1 MHTFLP
7 AHRISYETIRSL
19 AIECH
24 ALDLSAFTLFVD
36 GTHGSSRSTKIA
48 YEELLSS
55 KLLML
60 AISLRTKFYQG
71 VSHSDSVDYVIDCG
85 FLDSNSKGI
94 VVERSFSIKDVC
106 DKLIHADEVK
116 RDFTDEKNG
125 LLTIL
130 HGNAGGSAWTFHI
143 SMSLFAESVLNWLD
157 DLPDA

>member
-1 MHTFLP
+1 MPTLLP
-7 AHRISYETIRSL
+7 AHRISFETIRSL

-24 ALDLSAFTLFVD
+24 ALDLSAFTLLI
-36 GTHGSSRSTKIA
+36 GGSHGNSKSTKIV

-71 VSHSDSVDYVIDCG
+71 ASHRDTMDYVIDCG
-85 FLDSNSKGI
+85 FLESTSKGV
-94 VVERSFSIKDVC
+94 VVEKSFSIKDVC

-116 RDFTDEKNG
+116 RDYTDAKNG

-130 HGNAGGSAWTFHI
+130 HGKERGSAWTFHI

-157 DLPDA
+157 ELPDA

>member
-1 MHTFLP
+1 MHTLLP
-7 AHRISYETIRSL
+7 AHRISYQAIRSL

-36 GTHGSSRSTKIA
+36 GTHRSSKSTKIA

-60 AISLRTKFYQG
+60 AISLRTQFYQG
-71 VSHSDSVDYVIDCG
+71 VSPIDTVDYVIDCG
-85 FLDSNSKGI
+85 FLDSNTKGN
-94 VVERSFSIKDVC
+94 VVERPFSIKDVC

-116 RDFTDEKNG
+116 RDFIDEKNG

-130 HGNAGGSAWTFHI
+130 HGNERGSTWTFHI

-157 DLPDA
+157 ELPDA